1 MTKKLLSIVLTA
13 TLLLS
18 AALPAIVYAAPVLR
32 GDVDGDGKISSADA
46 RLALRGSV
54 GLETLTADFITRA
67 DVDKNGKV
75 ESSDARTILRAAVNL
90 ETIAQD
96 DHEHTVDKWEPVAQK
111 DGSHTTYH
119 TGVCTICGAAVFGD
133 HDDAISVIQHNTC
146 TQPGLAVQKC
156 SFCGLEGD
164 TVVIPAGHEW
174 EEVEGTKTE
183 ATCTEDGVVDMKC
196 ALCGET
202 KTEVLP
208 KGHLPGLDATCTQ
221 PQTCKRCGE
230 VLSPA
235 LGHLY
240 KDTASVTITTG
251 IRCDRCGETAV
262 PCFNDL
268 VNVLKNGTHTY
279 TGFKVSTSSASEPQL
294 SGIMETL
301 INLMI
306 STKQITKEEVA
317 AMLSTSITDE
327 TYYSVLTENRDI
339 TKYSFNVSG
348 SDKVSELTDA
358 DVQSITT
365 ERVKGIDFLASL
377 PDTYINEWGMEENL
391 TAIKNTVI
399 GDVIK
404 VTVVLAPEQYSE
416 LQANGAESAI
426 GKIDSDV
433 AGAVAGFMG
442 EGQNINW
449 SEELGDAGGDD
460 DLGTVLSNAMR
471 LKMDTIADDTVTY
484 YFDAVTNAPICAH
497 YDGSMLVKF
506 AMDLYLNDDL
516 SASDK
521 STGSIKIDSTTDMD
535 FYCFFDGY
543 FPA

>member
-1 MTKKLLSIVLTA
+1 MTKKLLSIVLTVS
-13 TLLLS
+13 LLLS
-18 AALPAIVYAAPVLR
+18 AALLTPAFAAPVMR
-32 GDVDGDGKISSADA
+32 GDVDGDGRISSADA

-90 ETIAQD
+90 DTIAQD
-96 DHEHTVDKWEPVAQK
+96 DHEHKVDEWTPVQLK
-111 DGSHTTYH
+111 DGSYATYH

-133 HDDAISVIQHNTC
+133 HDDGLEVIQHNTC
-146 TQPGLAVQKC
+146 TDPGLAVQKC

-183 ATCTEDGVVDMKC
+183 ATCTQDGVVDMKC
-196 ALCGET
+196 AMCGET

-221 PQTCKRCGE
+221 PQTCQRCGA
-230 VLSPA
+230 VITPA

-251 IRCDRCGETAV
+251 IRCDRCGKTAV

-268 VNVLKNGTHTY
+268 VNALKDGTHTY

-317 AMLSTSITDE
+317 AMLSSSIGEE
-327 TYYSVLTENRDI
+327 TYYSVLSEGREI
-339 TKYSFNVSG
+339 TKYSFNVVG

-377 PDTYINEWGMEENL
+377 PDTYTNEFGMEENL
-391 TAIKNTVI
+391 TPIKNTVI
-399 GDVIK
+399 GDVLK
-404 VTVVLAPEQYSE
+404 VTVVLTPERFSE
-416 LQANGAESAI
+416 LQANGQESAI

-433 AGAVAGFMG
+433 SSAVTGFMG
-442 EGQNINW
+442 EGQNIDW
-449 SEELGDAGGDD
+449 SEELGGTDED
-460 DLGTVLSNAMR
+460 DLGAVLSNAMR
-471 LKMDTIADDTVTY
+471 LTMDSLADDTVTY
-484 YFDAVTNAPICAH
+484 YFDAKTNAPICAH
-497 YDGSMLVKF
+497 YDGNMLVNF

-535 FYCFFDGY
+535 SYWFFDGY
-543 FPA
+543 FPG

>member
-1 MTKKLLSIVLTA
+1 MTKKLLSILLTV

-18 AALPAIVYAAPVLR
+18 TALLTPVCAAPVMR

-90 ETIAQD
+90 EKILQD
-96 DHEHTVDKWEPVAQK
+96 DHEHTVDEWTPVQLK
-111 DGSHTTYH
+111 DGTYASYH
-119 TGVCTICGAAVFGD
+119 TGVCTVCGAAVFGD
-133 HDDAISVIQHNTC
+133 HDDGISVIKESTC
-146 TQPGLAVQKC
+146 TEPGSAIQKC
-156 SFCGLEGD
+156 SFCGMEGD

-196 ALCGET
+196 ALCGEI

-230 VLSPA
+230 VITQA
-235 LGHLY
+235 LGHVY

-268 VNVLKNGTHTY
+268 VNVLKDGTHTY
-279 TGFKVSTSSASEPQL
+279 TGFKVSTSSAGEPQL

-301 INLMI
+301 INVMI

-317 AMLSTSITDE
+317 AMLSSSIGEE

-339 TKYSFNVSG
+339 TKYSFNVTG

-358 DVQSITT
+358 DVASITT
-365 ERVKGIDFLASL
+365 ERMKGIDFLATL

-399 GDVIK
+399 GDVVK

-416 LQANGAESAI
+416 LQANGQKSAI

-433 AGAVAGFMG
+433 SGAVTGFMG
-442 EGQNINW
+442 EGQSIDW
-449 SEELGDAGGDD
+449 SEELGGTEED
-460 DLGTVLSNAMR
+460 DLGTVLSNAMQ
-471 LKMDTIADDTVTY
+471 LKMDSISDVTVTY
-484 YFDAVTNAPICAH
+484 YFDAKTNAPICAH

-535 FYCFFDGY
+535 SYCFFDRY
-543 FPA
+543 FPG